1 MDKLVSTLK
10 LLADN
15 TRLNILGLLAQAP
28 RTGDEL
34 AALLDIQ
41 PSTVS
46 HHLTRMQKA
55 GLVSATAEQYYHT
68 YILEPQTLREIG
80 AQLTM
85 THLAQRVRDSDIV
98 NADAYRQQTLARWV
112 ENDRLHGLPTQ
123 IKQRRVV
130 LEWLAAK
137 FEPDLRYG
145 PQQRDDVLNRWCSWR
160 DPRAIDITAV
170 ERALV
175 EEKLLTRTR
184 DGRWGWR
191 ADSPLAQT
199 AQGEG
204 GAWDPE
210 VLPAAA
216 TADLHIPFV
225 VSPLMVLIRIAM
237 RIKANQPLPIAE
249 IEAMIQVNSKDAN
262 PNAPQL
268 RTDMLAEGLLEM
280 NAQGLY
286 VRPTLTTEHPAMQKL
301 RAEAIARNESTPN
314 HDQTI

>member
-1 MDKLVSTLK
+1 MDNLVSTLK

-15 TRLNILGLLAQAP
+15 TRLHILGLLAQSP

-34 AALLDIQ
+34 AALLDIK

-68 YILEPQTLREIG
+68 YTLEPQALREIG
-80 AQLTM
+80 SQLTM
-85 THLAQRVRDSDIV
+85 THLAERAQESDVV
-98 NADAYRQQTLARWV
+98 NADAYRQQILARWL
-112 ENDRLHGLPTQ
+112 ENERLHALPTQ

-137 FEPDLRYG
+137 FELDLRYG

-175 EEKLLTRTR
+175 AEKLLMRTR

-191 ADSPLAQT
+191 ADSPLAQ
-199 AQGEG
+199 AIASEG
-204 GAWDPE
+204 GAIDPA
-210 VLPAAA
+210 VLPAAD
-216 TADLHIPFV
+216 TAELHVPFT
-225 VSPLMVLIRIAM
+225 VSPLMALVRIAIRI
-237 RIKANQPLPIAE
+237 KSNQPLTAAE
-249 IEAMIQVNSKDAN
+249 IDAMILAKSQEVGQDMG
-262 PNAPQL
+262 QL
-268 RTDMLAEGLLEM
+268 RADMLAAELLQM
-280 NAQGLY
+280 NEEGLY
-286 VRPTLTTEHPAMQKL
+286 VRPMLTNDHPAMQKL
-301 RAEAIARNESTPN
+301 RTEAIMRNEEIAGN
-314 HDQTI
+314 E